1 MEQMEKNGKTS
12 AKQVFNRAF
21 DKVEEEGAGLFKF
34 VLDIAAA
41 TILGKRVIVPLV
53 ATPLA
58 KKVEKKMEKHHGADD
73 VKHHD
78 EAHKAD
84 ENKEVAKAEKAEKT
98 EAKPVEV
105 AGAKLDIVSSD
116 NTNLLDRAKVGQNK

>member
-1 MEQMEKNGKTS
+1 MEKTGHTAK
-12 AKQVFNRAF
+12 KQVINRAF
-21 DKVEEEGAGLFKF
+21 DKVESDGAGLFKF

-58 KKVEKKMEKHHGADD
+58 KKVEKKLGKHHGPDD

-84 ENKEVAKAEKAEKT
+84 ENKEVAKAEKTEKAE
-98 EAKPVEV
+98 ARPVEV